1 MKTDFF
7 TTLLVSA
14 LATVA
19 LSPPASGLEERPRAV
34 LYIAAEPGCYSAT
47 YISARTIPAKAPK
60 KLYPV
65 SCSEK
70 HHYEVYW
77 AGKMETRPGNPIP
90 ASKASLNHCLEKG
103 KSLVILGRGPSSYN
117 FSADEM
123 TGTGNWLADKG
134 PEAKRYP
141 KRVVCYIGL
150 STKDFRYF
158 KEMSQPLIKGLE

>member
-1 MKTDFF
+1 MKTNFF

-65 SCSEK
+65 R
-70 HHYEVYW
+70 V
-77 AGKMETRPGNPIP
+77 NPLSVR
-90 ASKASLNHCLEKG
+90 AVG
-103 KSLVILGRGPSSYN
+103 V
-117 FSADEM
+117 SAVCEDIV
-123 TGTGNWLADKG
+123 
-134 PEAKRYP
+134 PEA
-141 KRVVCYIGL
+141 
-150 STKDFRYF
+150 STAFA
-158 KEMSQPLIKGLE
+158 

>member
-1 MKTDFF
+1 MKKRLFLGIVLILIF
-7 TTLLVSA
+7 SQAQL
-14 LATVA
+14 
-19 LSPPASGLEERPRAV
+19 PAGFGLEQRPRAV

-47 YISARTIPAKAPK
+47 YVTARTIPVKAPK
-60 KLYPV
+60 KLYQV
-65 SCSEK
+65 SCFEK

-77 AGKMETRPGNPIP
+77 AGKMKTQPGNPIP
-90 ASKASLNHCLEKG
+90 GSKASLNHCLEKG

-117 FSADEM
+117 FSSDET

-150 STKDFRYF
+150 STRDFRYF
-158 KEMSQPLIKGLE
+158 KEMSQPLIKGLK

>member
-19 LSPPASGLEERPRAV
+19 LGPPASGLEERPRAV

-77 AGKMETRPGNPIP
+77 AGKMKTQPGNPIP
-90 ASKASLNHCLEKG
+90 ASKASLNHCLEKE
-103 KSLVILGRGPSSYN
+103 KNLVILGRGANAYN
-117 FSADEM
+117 FSPDEM

>member
-1 MKTDFF
+1 MKADFF
-7 TTLLVSA
+7 ATIFVCALVA
-14 LATVA
+14 AAFTPAAT
-19 LSPPASGLEERPRAV
+19 GLEERPRAV

-47 YISARTIPAKAPK
+47 YISARMIPAKAPK

-77 AGKMETRPGNPIP
+77 AGKMKTRPGNPIP
-90 ASKASLNHCLEKG
+90 ASKASLNLCMEKG
-103 KSLVILGRGPSSYN
+103 KSLVILGRGSSSYN

-141 KRVVCYIGL
+141 KRVVCYMGL
-150 STKDFRYF
+150 SNQTFRYF
-158 KEMSQPLIKGLE
+158 KEMSQPLIKGLQ